1 MTEYH
6 HFIINHWTDDLKQ
19 QSVEMSMV
27 NLVTH
32 VFFQFLKQFEAFEVQ
47 FLSGLPFLHLIKDI
61 DSM

>member
-27 NLVTH
+27 NLVT
-32 VFFQFLKQFEAFEVQ
+32 FFLLQFLKRSEAFEVQ
-47 FLSGLPFLHLIKDI
+47 FCQ
-61 DSM
+61 DSISTLYQRHG